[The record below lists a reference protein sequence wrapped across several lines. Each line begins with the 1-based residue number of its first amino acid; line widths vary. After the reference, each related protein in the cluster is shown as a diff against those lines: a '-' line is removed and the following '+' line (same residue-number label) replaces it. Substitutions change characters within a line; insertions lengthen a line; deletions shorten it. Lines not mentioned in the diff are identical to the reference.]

1 MNGEEISIVM
11 EPFKQ
16 LHTLS
21 LNSNEGTGL
30 GLTLTKKLVKA
41 HGGKLEMESE
51 PAVGT
56 TVKDKFPKEKVMT
69 L

>member
-1 MNGEEISIVM
+1 M
-11 EPFKQ
+11 ESFKQ
-16 LHTLS
+16 LHALG
-21 LNSNEGTGL
+21 LNSNEGTDL

-56 TVKDKFPKEKVMT
+56 TVK
-69 L
+69 

>member
-1 MNGEEISIVM
+1 MNEEEISIVM

-30 GLTLTKKLVKA
+30 GLPLTKKLVEA

-56 TVKDKFPKEKVMT
+56 TVKVKFPKEKVMT